1 MMAMLKKSKELAK
14 RTHQSTSVAN
24 QFLKDMCKRKG
35 VKFVKLKNPNE
46 TRWNSQLTNMESVLR
61 LKGPL
66 QELFEED
73 EGDTW
78 KDVGFT
84 AADWKLLAGAV
95 TILKPFLLATK
106 AWEAEATPTI
116 NLVVERLYTL
126 HITLN
131 DFTTQSNCRYA
142 LSFARTLKRKL
153 EERFPN
159 QGMDVEERCFANYLD
174 PRFKGIHL
182 ALVAMKGRIKESIKE
197 KFGEGMHHTDNILDE
212 VDMAPLSPTSKLLHQ
227 NQMMNEQQGSKM
239 EQEMAQY
246 EQMISPDR
254 DSNILDFWKSH
265 QVALPL
271 LAKAARTILAIPAS
285 SSKSERVF
293 STGTRTVSNSRSSL
307 APSKTEDLI
316 VIKENQRRIKE
327 FKEAS
332 SKYDMK
338 EAKIGAFSKVILH
351 VEDDLEEAGAE
362 DEESLLAYLDDA
374 AEEEG
379 EVDLDEVD
387 LELEEMA

>member
-1 MMAMLKKSKELAK
+1 MAMLKKSKELAK

-159 QGMDVEERCFANYLD
+159 QGMDVEDQR
-174 PRFKGIHL
+174 
-182 ALVAMKGRIKESIKE
+182 
-197 KFGEGMHHTDNILDE
+197 
-212 VDMAPLSPTSKLLHQ
+212 
-227 NQMMNEQQGSKM
+227 
-239 EQEMAQY
+239 
-246 EQMISPDR
+246 
-254 DSNILDFWKSH
+254 
-265 QVALPL
+265 
-271 LAKAARTILAIPAS
+271 PA
-285 SSKSERVF
+285 
-293 STGTRTVSNSRSSL
+293 
-307 APSKTEDLI
+307 
-316 VIKENQRRIKE
+316 
-327 FKEAS
+327 
-332 SKYDMK
+332 
-338 EAKIGAFSKVILH
+338 
-351 VEDDLEEAGAE
+351 
-362 DEESLLAYLDDA
+362 
-374 AEEEG
+374 
-379 EVDLDEVD
+379 
-387 LELEEMA
+387 